1 MSVRSSSSLSSLQQT
16 PSRLGT
22 CRSHLAGRGAGADD
36 SDSVI
41 GHTGGFLL
49 ISPDSESLRGRG
61 TAEAPFGS
69 EESED
74 MDVVMMRQRL
84 FGIKTG

>member
-1 MSVRSSSSLSSLQQT
+1 M
-16 PSRLGT
+16 
-22 CRSHLAGRGAGADD
+22 
-36 SDSVI
+36 I

-49 ISPDSESLRGRG
+49 IEPDSESLRGRG